1 MSSLIKRFFGG
12 IKVYFGAEFRS
23 YTITFFFFLIVT
35 AILAPLFI
43 LLDIEKLNNIELVY
57 VIGVSPALIYLVYMF
72 LTMSERIRKVFFQTK
87 WKYLLA
93 VFLPIGGTIGL
104 SFLFFHLIERIPDIL
119 YYTVTFF
126 LLGTFFIWLII
137 QLFTFGLFVKDVNTY
152 LIDKIETKPEGQ
164 KTKFI
169 LFSIFF
175 QVGLVIYL
183 FALRSSFADITE
195 AINHNLIKLPFNMWL
210 FPLIIT
216 IFSGVLLTITLISK
230 KYRAG
235 FFSTGYILLYS
246 LYLLYHI
253 AYLLVY
259 IYDETG
265 TFVKTINLVSL
276 AFFTF
281 SVVYALQA
289 SAALIKTKLENWWQP
304 ISFFLFAI
312 ALCYVTWSITFLYTL
327 AEQGQVPDLLLEVIF
342 WSINHLLSYVLGI
355 LLIIITIF
363 IFLGRLKR
371 KKEVE

>member
-1 MSSLIKRFFGG
+1 LI
-12 IKVYFGAEFRS
+12 A
-23 YTITFFFFLIVT
+23 T

-43 LLDIEKLNNIELVY
+43 LLNIEKLNNIELVY
-57 VIGVSPALIYLVYMF
+57 VIGVSPSLIYLVYMF
-72 LTMSERIRKVFFQTK
+72 LTMSERIRKIFFQTK

-93 VFLPIGGTIGL
+93 ICIPIGGTIGL
-104 SFLFFHLIERIPDIL
+104 SFLFFHLLEIIPDIL
-119 YYTVTFF
+119 YYVVTFF

-152 LIDKIETKPEGQ
+152 LIDKIEANTEGQ
-164 KTKFI
+164 KTKLI
-169 LFSIFF
+169 VFSILF

-183 FALRSSFADITE
+183 FALRMSFADITE

-216 IFSGVLLTITLISK
+216 ILSGVLLTITLISK
-230 KYRAG
+230 KYRVG

-265 TFVKTINLVSL
+265 VFVKTINLVSL
-276 AFFTF
+276 AIFTF

-327 AEQGQVPDLLLEVIF
+327 SEQGQVPEILLEVYF
-342 WSINHLLSYVLGI
+342 WGINHLLSYVLGI
-355 LLIIITIF
+355 LLIIITVF

-371 KKEVE
+371 KKEVK